1 MRSRTPYKLV
11 YDIGVLRHLACID
24 RKHHALIREEIE
36 RALLYEPTRETRNR
50 KPLTRP
56 SVLDSAWELRCGA
69 GNCFRIF
76 YRTDQDAREVRILAI
91 GIKERDR
98 LSVGGEE
105 FPL

>member
-1 MRSRTPYKLV
+1 MRSRRPYKLV
-11 YDIGVLRHLACID
+11 YDIGVLRHLARID
-24 RKHHALIREEIE
+24 RTHHAPIREEIE
-36 RALLYEPTRETRNR
+36 RALLYEPTRKTRNR

-56 SVLDSAWELRCGA
+56 SALGSAWELRCGP

-76 YRTDQDAREVRILAI
+76 YRTDRDAREVRILAI